1 MIILTAPNGHRLSI
15 KPESI
20 SFIEPNDGTYSE
32 AAKSIIMVNGF
43 KQAVIETPSEVENLI
58 NGH

>member
-15 KPESI
+15 KPDSI
-20 SFIEPNDGTYSE
+20 SFIELNDGTYSD
-32 AAKSIIMVNGF
+32 AAKSVIIVNGF
-43 KQAVIETPSEVENLI
+43 KQAVKETPSEIENLI